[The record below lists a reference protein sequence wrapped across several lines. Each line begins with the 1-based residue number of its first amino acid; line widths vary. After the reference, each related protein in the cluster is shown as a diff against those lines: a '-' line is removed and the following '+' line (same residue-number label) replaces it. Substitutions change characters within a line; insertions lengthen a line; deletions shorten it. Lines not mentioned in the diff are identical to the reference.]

1 MKTAF
6 RGLLALLLLPDRSCR
21 RRGGNRALRPS
32 SIVIGQTGVFSG
44 PVAEPALQY
53 RAGAQ
58 LYFDEVNAKGGISG
72 RKIKLVSYDDK
83 FDPKLAAENTRKLL
97 DEDKVFALFGYIGTG
112 ATVAS
117 IPQDQ

>member
-6 RGLLALLLLPDRSCR
+6 RGLLALLLCLI
-21 RRGGNRALRPS
+21 GATGAWAETGITPS

-72 RKIKLVSYDDK
+72 RKIKLVSYDDNSTQSWR
-83 FDPKLAAENTRKLL
+83 PRTPR
-97 DEDKVFALFGYIGTG
+97 
-112 ATVAS
+112 S
-117 IPQDQ
+117 